1 MSFLFYDLETSGLQA
16 SWDVPLQ
23 AAFVQT
29 QSDLSLIREITLR
42 CRLPD
47 HIIPAIDALMVTGV
61 SPRMLQEQPLEH
73 LEMMSQ
79 IARILTDCR
88 PEKLVV
94 YNTIRFDD
102 EVLRHS
108 FFQTLLP
115 PYGGAMTGGGR
126 ADALN
131 MLRAVAMLEPDA
143 VVIPKDPSG
152 KPTMRLGDVC
162 RANGIALS
170 EEDAHDALADVRTTR
185 DLFGLLRERAPTTIA
200 TMLGHAKKAG
210 PLHLLDGSE
219 PLVLGGTSRC
229 VPIMQLVVSPTNPNA
244 WACVDLNRDPGDYLD
259 LKAPELL
266 ALIRSRVSP
275 VRQVRVNAQPLL
287 FSWEQGVHA
296 IADRQPD
303 EVYRQRMGLVWRHP
317 TFARQLVLALQDQ
330 YSDRAPSPWPEGTL
344 YEGGFIS
351 NADVAACAR
360 WHELPWS
367 DRASYAARH
376 ISDPRLK
383 SFAIRQVFLCAP
395 EALSPEAWQRGQ
407 AWLRERLLTEE
418 GVPWTTLQAALARC
432 AELAGTAT
440 SPEALE
446 QLGQI
451 RTWLEQRR
459 EALTAGASASPTA
472 AVPA

>member
-1 MSFLFYDLETSGLQA
+1 MNFLFYDLETSGLKMC
-16 SWDVPLQ
+16 WDVPLQ
-23 AAFVQT
+23 AAFLQT
-29 QSDLSLIREITLR
+29 EPDLSLIREITLR
-42 CRLPD
+42 CRLPH

-61 SPRMLQEQPLEH
+61 SPRMLQEQPLDH
-73 LEMMSQ
+73 IEMMAQ

-88 PEKLVV
+88 PAMLLGF
-94 YNTIRFDD
+94 NTLKFDD

-115 PYGGAMTGGGR
+115 PYCGAMTGGGR
-126 ADALN
+126 ADVLN
-131 MLRAVAMLEPDA
+131 MLRAVALLEPGA
-143 VVIPKDPSG
+143 VVIPTDPLG

-170 EEDAHDALADVRTTR
+170 QEDAHDALADVRATR

-200 TMLGHAKKAG
+200 TMLGHAKKSG
-210 PLHLLDGSE
+210 PLQLLDGAE

-229 VPIMQLVVSPTNPNA
+229 VPITQLVVSPTNQNA
-244 WACVDLNRDPGDYLD
+244 WACADLNRDPADYLD

-266 ALIRSRVSP
+266 ALIRSRSSP
-275 VRQVRVNAQPLL
+275 IRQVRVNAQPLL
-287 FSWEQGVHA
+287 FNWEQGAHA

-303 EVYRQRMGLVWRHP
+303 DVYRERMGRIWRHP
-317 TFARQLVLALQDQ
+317 TFTRQLVLALQDQ

-367 DRASYAARH
+367 DRAGYAARH

-395 EALSPEAWQRGQ
+395 EALSQEAWQRGQ
-407 AWLRERLLTEE
+407 AWLGERLLTEE
-418 GVPWTTLQAALARC
+418 DVPWTTLHAALARC
-432 AELAGTAT
+432 DELAGTTT
-440 SPEALE
+440 SPEALA
-446 QLGQI
+446 QLTQI
-451 RTWLEQRR
+451 RTWLGQRR
-459 EALTAGASASPTA
+459 EALTTGASTSSTA

>member
-1 MSFLFYDLETSGLQA
+1 MSFLFYDLETSGLQP

-29 QSDLSLIREITLR
+29 QTDLSLVREITLR
-42 CRLPD
+42 CRLPH

-61 SPRMLQEQPLEH
+61 SPRMLQEQPLDH
-73 LEMMSQ
+73 IEMMAQ
-79 IARILTDCR
+79 IARILIDCR
-88 PEKLVV
+88 PAMLVG
-94 YNTIRFDD
+94 YNTIRYDD

-115 PYGGAMTGGGR
+115 PYAGAMTGEGR
-126 ADALN
+126 ADVLN
-131 MLRAVAMLEPDA
+131 MLRAVAMLEPGAVIIPNDA
-143 VVIPKDPSG
+143 SG

-162 RANGIALS
+162 RVNGIALS
-170 EEDAHDALADVRTTR
+170 EADAHDALADVRATR

-210 PLHLLDGSE
+210 PLQLLDGAE
-219 PLVLGGTSRC
+219 PLVLGGNSRC

-244 WACVDLNRDPGDYLD
+244 WACVDLNRDPADYLD

-266 ALIRSRVSP
+266 ALIRSRASP
-275 VRQVRVNAQPLL
+275 VRQVRINAQPLL
-287 FSWEQGVHA
+287 FSWDQGAHA

-303 EVYRQRMGLVWRHP
+303 AVYRDRMGQVWRHP
-317 TFARQLVLALQDQ
+317 AFTRQLVLALQDQ
-330 YSDRAPSPWPEGTL
+330 YSDRAPCPWPEGTL

-360 WHELPWS
+360 WHELPWAE
-367 DRASYAARH
+367 RTGYAARH

-383 SFAIRQVFLCAP
+383 SFAIRQAYLCAP

-407 AWLRERLLTEE
+407 SWLRERLLTEE
-418 GVPWTTLQAALARC
+418 DVPWTTLHAALARC
-432 AELAGTAT
+432 DELAGTTTA
-440 SPEALE
+440 PEALA
-446 QLGQI
+446 QLTQI
-451 RTWLEQRR
+451 RTWLDQRR
-459 EALTAGASASPTA
+459 EALIAGALASSTA
-472 AVPA
+472 AVPV